1 MASTPIL
8 NLIRGEQTPAAW
20 LQDHVW
26 HDAGLYQ
33 IMAFAGSLF
42 IAYAASRWLRERLL
56 AGRPEEQGIKDWTL
70 RRLPA
75 LFMPVFALVLMELVR
90 GLSHEQGW
98 PMVVTEV
105 CIKFTEAWLVIQL
118 FAAVLLPPGWTRG
131 ITIAVGGLFAL
142 EMLGLLDHLVSYM
155 DSLALTFKDQRISV
169 LEMVQAVLLLAV
181 MLPLINK
188 LCVFIEEL
196 MERFSEMN
204 PRVKVLISKFT
215 KTGLYT
221 VAIVAALD
229 MVGINLQML
238 TVFGGA
244 VGLGLGF
251 GLQKVVSNLVSGV
264 ILLLDNS
271 IKPGDVIEVGGAY
284 GWVESMN
291 ARYASMVTRD
301 GKALLIPNDELI
313 SNQVVNWS
321 FTGPNVRAKIPVSVA
336 YSTDLGKAMELM
348 LAACKDKDRVLENPR
363 PRVLLKSFGDDGVQ
377 LELRVWVQ
385 HPQRGMANVASDIQ
399 LAIWDAFQE
408 HGIEF
413 PFPQRDLHVKE
424 PVTVRLEE
432 PGEGK

>member
-1 MASTPIL
+1 
-8 NLIRGEQTPAAW
+8 
-20 LQDHVW
+20 
-26 HDAGLYQ
+26 
-33 IMAFAGSLF
+33 
-42 IAYAASRWLRERLL
+42 
-56 AGRPEEQGIKDWTL
+56 
-70 RRLPA
+70 
-75 LFMPVFALVLMELVR
+75 
-90 GLSHEQGW
+90 
-98 PMVVTEV
+98 
-105 CIKFTEAWLVIQL
+105 
-118 FAAVLLPPGWTRG
+118 
-131 ITIAVGGLFAL
+131 
-142 EMLGLLDHLVSYM
+142 
-155 DSLALTFKDQRISV
+155 
-169 LEMVQAVLLLAV
+169 
-181 MLPLINK
+181 
-188 LCVFIEEL
+188 
-196 MERFSEMN
+196 
-204 PRVKVLISKFT
+204 
-215 KTGLYT
+215 
-221 VAIVAALD
+221 
-229 MVGINLQML
+229 
-238 TVFGGA
+238 
-244 VGLGLGF
+244 
-251 GLQKVVSNLVSGV
+251 
-264 ILLLDNS
+264 
-271 IKPGDVIEVGGAY
+271 Y

-399 LAIWDAFQE
+399 LAIWDAFQD